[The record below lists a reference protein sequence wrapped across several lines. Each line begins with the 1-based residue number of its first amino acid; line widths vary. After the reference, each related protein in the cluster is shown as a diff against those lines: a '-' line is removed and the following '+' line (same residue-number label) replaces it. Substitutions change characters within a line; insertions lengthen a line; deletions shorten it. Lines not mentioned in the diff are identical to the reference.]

1 MNPIAAKLQLLQPAV
16 GDFYPTT
23 LEQDAPHILSRV
35 VALWDKPELLKFLAG
50 LQVRI
55 PSAKGFSLAAQYE
68 ISRLEELILAARNHE
83 EGGASKPVQPE
94 ADALSDHELL
104 IKKVRAQI
112 SGLGN

>member
-1 MNPIAAKLQLLQPAV
+1 MHHISEKLKLLQPAI

-23 LEQDAPHILSRV
+23 LEQEAPHVLSRL

-50 LQVRI
+50 LQVLS

-68 ISRLEELILAARNHE
+68 ISRLEGLILAARNHG
-83 EGGASKPVQPE
+83 EGGASEPVQPE

-104 IKKVRAQI
+104 LKKVRAKI